1 MDLIGEILVLIVGG
15 LLGGIGTYLVKPFVD
30 AWLER
35 RQREREARE
44 AARKAEEEAARQRR
58 LSDQYALDYRDKLVR
73 ELRGLRIL
81 DMVRPLDLER
91 TCVRVMIKE
100 EQPQRYAN
108 AEEMAAM
115 ASGDPNLLFELAQD
129 RLAEEKIESLRPEEA
144 LKRYR
149 HMAVL
154 GDPGAGKTTMLK
166 YLCLLSA
173 QTKLSGLPGLPV
185 FVTLNRYAK
194 TPQMGLIDFIVDDV
208 AERYGF
214 AQLRPFLES
223 RLEEGSVLLLLDGL
237 DEVAVGSLEEAETT
251 YHRTAN
257 EINRLATRYP
267 KCPIVVTSRRA
278 GWKGLLA
285 PTFRTMT
292 VLDFTWQD
300 IQRFIDNWF
309 GQGSDRA
316 RGLQDRLSRQVRM
329 QSLAANPLLLSLI
342 AIAFERDLE
351 LPERRAKLYE
361 RCVQVLLTGWDAQR
375 GIKRASHFTTDR
387 KRDLLEDVA
396 LHFHCQGWRYFPQ
409 DDLLKVIADYL
420 PSVNIPAEQAL
431 LVLDEISAQHG
442 LLKEQAAEWYGFLH
456 LTLQEY
462 FTAVSLDKGNQLDLA
477 LAHLHDPWW
486 EEVILLLAGMLKD
499 ATPLLDAI
507 LSGQDDIFFGNL
519 LLAGR
524 CLAGTP
530 RIGRFELRRQIGNK
544 LEALIENEQQHWL
557 PGTQAVKI
565 LSEANGE
572 GASEYLLNL
581 LPNPEINWQVRLAA
595 ADALGATGN
604 KSVARHLVAIL
615 PDEQVDLNVRERVA
629 DALASLCDEST
640 IPHLVG
646 LLSNQDI
653 DHQVRGRIVRTLGR
667 LGDQSAIPH
676 LLALLSDQTLDDYI
690 GWSIGRA
697 LGRLRALSKP
707 KDLRRLLGDENV
719 NLVARW
725 GLARAIDNL
734 DQTSY
739 LEVIEW
745 IPDESL
751 HRGIRWNVARRMG
764 RLSLDDGIVRNE
776 LLRFYSEKSM
786 DLSVR
791 ACIGIALL
799 QLGEREM
806 AGELKEF
813 LADKE
818 IDPYVKKKIAEALVE
833 WGEKDIAPQLMTIL
847 QEDAS
852 SVHSFVRLKMADLL
866 ANLGDPTVARQLL
879 TFLRDDGVEA
889 RIRARAAD
897 ALSALDLK
905 GLMAEVRALVTD
917 ERVEPLVRG
926 RAARCL
932 AQDKDG
938 VAWLIELLERE
949 DIAQEV
955 YLALYHA
962 SRQAGVRVFAA
973 PNGAYHVLPIQ
984 ATPVQ

>member
-15 LLGGIGTYLVKPFVD
+15 LLGGIGTYLIKPFVD

-58 LSDQYALDYRDKLVR
+58 LSDRYALDYRDKLVR

-91 TCVRVMIKE
+91 TYVRVMIKE
-100 EQPQRYAN
+100 EQPQHYAN

-129 RLAEEKIESLRPEEA
+129 KLAEEKIESLQPEEA

-194 TPQMGLIDFIVDDV
+194 TPHRGLVDFIVDDV

-237 DEVAVGSLEEAETT
+237 DEVTVGSLEEAETT

-267 KCPIVVTSRRA
+267 RCPIVVTSRRA
-278 GWKGLLA
+278 GWKGSLA

-375 GIKRASHFTTDR
+375 GIKRASSFTTDR

-409 DDLLKVIADYL
+409 DDLLKVIAGYL

-477 LAHLHDPWW
+477 LAHLHNPWW
-486 EEVILLLAGMLKD
+486 EEVILLLAGMIKD

-507 LSGQDDIFFGNL
+507 LSGQDDIFVSNL

-565 LSEANGE
+565 LSEAGGE
-572 GASEYLLNL
+572 AASEYLLNL
-581 LPNPEINWQVRLAA
+581 LPNPEVHWQVRLAA

-604 KSVARHLVAIL
+604 KSIARHLVAIL

-640 IPHLVG
+640 IPHLRG
-646 LLSNQDI
+646 LLSNREI
-653 DHQVRGRIVRTLGR
+653 ASQVRGRIARTLGQ
-667 LGDQSAIPH
+667 LGDDAATP
-676 LLALLSDQTLDDYI
+676 
-690 GWSIGRA
+690 
-697 LGRLRALSKP
+697 
-707 KDLRRLLGDENV
+707 RLLKALAEKLPEHYVPWYAGAALAHLSLTTEPKELRKLLRDKNSS
-719 NLVARW
+719 LVARW
-725 GLARAIDNL
+725 ALAKAVGNLDRTAAPEVVNWLSDDSIDKSVRCSLARRLGPL
-734 DQTSY
+734 DGEAMRDKLRDLYSNET
-739 LEVIEW
+739 
-745 IPDESL
+745 
-751 HRGIRWNVARRMG
+751 
-764 RLSLDDGIVRNE
+764 LD
-776 LLRFYSEKSM
+776 F
-786 DLSVR
+786 SVR
-791 ACIGIALL
+791 ASIGISLL
-799 QLGEREM
+799 DLGETRL
-806 AGELKEF
+806 ATDLKR
-813 LADKE
+813 LLVDSDVYYHAR
-818 IDPYVKKKIAEALVE
+818 KKIAEALVRS
-833 WGEKDIAPQLMTIL
+833 GERDITEQLVAVL
-847 QEDAS
+847 QEEKLPTY
-852 SVHSFVRLKMADLL
+852 VRSTMADLL

-879 TFLRDDGVEA
+879 TFLRDEGVEA
-889 RIRARAAD
+889 PIRARAAD
-897 ALSALDLK
+897 ALSALELK

-917 ERVEPLVRG
+917 ERVDSLVRG

-973 PNGAYHVLPIQ
+973 PDSAYRVLPIQ